1 MGLFTLVVQSVGRS
15 DRPAGTDL
23 KLLQR
28 LGERVGRLLLLLQH
42 AGQVGDLLVCDHLVL
57 RVVVALHQGQLFA
70 QRGDLVVL
78 DGGKGED
85 GRS

>member
-1 MGLFTLVVQSVGRS
+1 MGLFILVVQSVGRS

-42 AGQVGDLLVCDHLVL
+42 TGQVSDLLVYDHLVL

-70 QRGDLVVL
+70 QRGDLIVL
-78 DGGKGED
+78 DGGKGEE